1 MFSAFEW
8 TVATRYLR
16 ARRQEGFISVIA
28 WFSLLG
34 IMLGVATL
42 IIVMSV
48 MNGFRQEMLTSILG
62 VNGHVTIHGSSASL
76 PDYGQVAEAAAKVE
90 GVRRVTPIIEGQVM
104 ATGRGNATGAVVRGI
119 GPEDFAKRPILANN
133 IVDGKFADFRG
144 NDAVL
149 VGERLA
155 RDLGLRVGDKL
166 TLISPQGNVTA
177 LGTVPRERGY
187 RIVGLFK
194 VGNYLYDSRYVFM
207 PLDAAQIYFKLPA
220 AVTYLDLVIDDP
232 DRAVARARAVYD
244 ALGPRVRVYPW
255 QASQGAYFNAV
266 QVERNVMFVILTLII
281 VVAAFNVISSM
292 IMLVKDKSR
301 DIAILRTMGAT
312 RRMIL
317 RIFFIAGSSI
327 GAIGTFAGFV
337 LGLVFASNIDAIGN
351 IVEAITGTEVF
362 AEEVYFLSR
371 LPAVIDPG
379 EVATVVILG
388 LALSIAATIY
398 PSIRAARLDPVEALR
413 YE

>member
-1 MFSAFEW
+1 
-8 TVATRYLR
+8 
-16 ARRQEGFISVIA
+16 
-28 WFSLLG
+28 
-34 IMLGVATL
+34 
-42 IIVMSV
+42 
-48 MNGFRQEMLTSILG
+48 
-62 VNGHVTIHGSSASL
+62 
-76 PDYGQVAEAAAKVE
+76 
-90 GVRRVTPIIEGQVM
+90 M